1 MKRSPGVFVLAA
13 LAAMPASAGFLEC
26 VADTHQGRKGD
37 YLNGTTAQVDEGV
50 WEWEIGSGDTYTN
63 IQGIT
68 ADGMFHATVSTTDP
82 SHALSAFSTVDLL
95 LSRFNAVPATRPYAQ
110 DVDTL
115 LDACEFDPGDYLEG
129 TDAAQNQAY
138 CTIAIHYYSRV
149 LSEFTAVENV
159 DRHITPRKSLA
170 GWDLAAHIRAA
181 WRAGYLVY
189 ATGMIDRIL
198 ERRPD
203 WEHIP
208 LGTWDY
214 TELSHGALVRVMLE
228 MRAGGDLSDALHA
241 EALLLADGLLAA
253 QLPDGSWSQGD
264 FQATAYILLGLRAD
278 RWNFSLPWQQAIIE
292 GVDYLQANATAA
304 PECGWAFPPDPE
316 YGETNS
322 EALMALAAINSLP
335 FVDGFE
341 TGDSSAWTD
350 DPGLP
355 LPPPVA
361 APEWRPAALPVY

>member
-1 MKRSPGVFVLAA
+1 MRSTGIFVVAA

-37 YLNGTTAQVDEGV
+37 FLNGTTAQVDEGV
-50 WEWEIGSGDTYTN
+50 WEWEIGSGDTYSN

-68 ADGMFHATVSTTDP
+68 ADGMFHGTESTGDP
-82 SHALSAFSTVDLL
+82 SHALAAFNTVDLIV
-95 LSRFNAVPATRPYAQ
+95 SRFNAVPATRPYAQ

-115 LDACEFDPGDYLEG
+115 LDACQFDPGDYLGGAE
-129 TDAAQNQAY
+129 AAQNQAY
-138 CTIAIHYYSRV
+138 CTIAIQYYSRV

-189 ATGMIDRIL
+189 ATGMIERIL
-198 ERRPD
+198 E
-203 WEHIP
+203 
-208 LGTWDY
+208 LGGWDY

-228 MRAGGDLSDALHA
+228 MRAAGDLGDALHA
-241 EALLLADGLLAA
+241 EALLLADGLIAA

-278 RWNFSLPWQQAIIE
+278 RWNFALPWQQAIIE
-292 GVDYLQANATAA
+292 GVDYLQASATPA
-304 PECGWAFPPDPE
+304 PECGWAVVPDPE

-322 EALMALAAINSLP
+322 EALMALAAVNSLP

-355 LPPPVA
+355 LPPLA
-361 APEWRPAALPVY
+361 APAMRPMALPVR